1 MSSEP
6 QSKKSKM
13 SSTLDQLKQ
22 LTTIVADTG
31 DFEGI
36 KITMCFSSIRWVI
49 LQWES
54 VFEFVITWVYVQY
67 NFDSDI
73 KKNVIMKVTLNGK
86 GAR

>member
-1 MSSEP
+1 MPVKFTFLISIVISLIMSSEP

-36 KITMCFSSIRWVI
+36 TLQCFSYVSSY
-49 LQWES
+49 LGNENLFQ
-54 VFEFVITWVYVQY
+54 FVITCIYV
-67 NFDSDI
+67 
-73 KKNVIMKVTLNGK
+73 K
-86 GAR
+86 

>member
-31 DFEGI
+31 DFEGE
-36 KITMCFSSIRWVI
+36 ITMKFFSH
-49 LQWES
+49 
-54 VFEFVITWVYVQY
+54 T
-67 NFDSDI
+67 N
-73 KKNVIMKVTLNGK
+73 
-86 GAR
+86 